1 MVEYKRIKVRFE
13 SEIAGVP
20 AGTVRLLPLT
30 PEVRQTI
37 ALGLMSEVKEQPKRT
52 AKKSSDGKK

>member
-1 MVEYKRIKVRFE
+1 MVEYKRVKVRFE

-37 ALGLMSEVKEQPKRT
+37 ALGLMSEVKDKPARA
-52 AKKSSDGKK
+52 AKKSPDGKK